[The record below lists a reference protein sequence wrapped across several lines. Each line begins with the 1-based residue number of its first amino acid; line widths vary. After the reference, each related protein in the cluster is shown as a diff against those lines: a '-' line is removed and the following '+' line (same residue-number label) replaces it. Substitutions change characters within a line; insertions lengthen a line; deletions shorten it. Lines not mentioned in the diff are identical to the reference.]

1 MIGKRH
7 APWCV
12 ELLTVTLGVEAAG
25 WGEAAVS
32 IEVLVSEK
40 VSEWLLVWL
49 SPLVYPWP

>member
-1 MIGKRH
+1 MTVIGKRH

-12 ELLTVTLGVEAAG
+12 ELLTATLRVEAPG
-25 WGEAAVS
+25 SGEAAVS

-40 VSEWLLVWL
+40 VSE